1 MAKKAQ
7 KIKRKKKKL
16 FQYYIVDGR
25 GQAHIKSTYN
35 NTIISIADVYGNVIS
50 WCSAGKAGFSGPKQ
64 STPYA
69 AQQVVKIAAEDAKAK
84 GVKSV
89 DVFVKGPGAGRESA
103 IRALEAN
110 GIKVLSIKDVTPVP
124 HNGTR
129 RPRPRRV

>member
-1 MAKKAQ
+1 MAKKKSQ
-7 KIKRKKKKL
+7 VKKKKKKT

-25 GQAHIKSTYN
+25 GQAHIKATYN
-35 NTIISIADVYGNVIS
+35 NTIVTITDVYGNTIA

-69 AQQVVKIAAEDAKAK
+69 AQQIVKIVAEDAKAK
-84 GVKSV
+84 GVRSV

-110 GIKVLSIKDVTPVP
+110 GIKVLSIKDVTPIP
-124 HNGTR
+124 HNGVR